1 MFQCLVNRVLRI
13 MRVSVVG
20 YLCFRDCACFSAWL
34 IVFQGLFLFQCLVNR
49 VSGIVLVS
57 GIVRVSVHG

>member
-20 YLCFRDCACFSAWL
+20 YLCFRDCACFSAW
-34 IVFQGLFLFQCLVNR
+34 IFVFKGLCVFQCLVNC
-49 VSGIVLVS
+49 VSGIVLIS
-57 GIVRVSVHG
+57 MLG